1 MAKIVDILNE
11 FLREIEK
18 DNPYKLIGKGG
29 TILSLFYLSRHR
41 ESEDLDFDTT
51 LERSQSKNIEAYF
64 ISILEQLKA
73 KGLINSYSKGKS
85 GLAATNRYHMN
96 IALETYKT
104 FHTKI
109 DVDFVESA
117 KSLEKKGEFLYYP
130 IERLFI
136 GKLITFINRKEFKD
150 VYDIAHMIS
159 KVDLKVFNDN
169 QNVAKLIDDALKTI
183 ETEDIVS
190 LYKKAFRNVD
200 LRFKS
205 LKASEIGSF
214 VETLVKDLR
223 VLRNKIRRT

>member
-1 MAKIVDILNE
+1 MAKILDILNE
-11 FLREIEK
+11 FLHEIEK

-29 TILSLFYLSRHR
+29 TILSLFYLNRHR

-51 LERSQSKNIEAYF
+51 LERNQSKNIEAYF

-104 FHTKI
+104 LHTKM

-117 KSLEKKGEFLYYP
+117 KSLEKKGEFFYYP

-136 GKLITFINRKEFKD
+136 GKLITFIDRKEFKD
-150 VYDIAHMIS
+150 IYDIAHMIS
-159 KVDLKVFNDN
+159 KVDLKVFMGNP
-169 QNVAKLIDDALKTI
+169 NVAKLIYDALKTI
-183 ETEDIVS
+183 ENEDIEP

-205 LKASEIGSF
+205 LKESEIESF
-214 VETLVKDLR
+214 VQRLIRDLR
-223 VLRNKIRRT
+223 ILRNKIR